1 MLPSTSTWF
10 TTTMSIS
17 RTLVLLVVSLIL
29 QSKVNPTTASTATT
43 DSTYDT
49 SSGPGSDTTI
59 VATTNVTTADVTTTG
74 TTDSTY
80 DTSSGPGSDTTIVA
94 TTNVTTTDVTDSN
107 TTIVATDATTI
118 ITNINQTTSSSGSD
132 TNIAAIGGGVIIGVA
147 LVLLVIGVVVFAVF
161 TV

>member
-29 QSKVNPTTASTATT
+29 QSKVNPTTASTA
-43 DSTYDT
+43 
-49 SSGPGSDTTI
+49 
-59 VATTNVTTADVTTTG
+59 